1 MTGKDLYEFIAAH
14 PMLTSRDIGAHF
26 GVAAK
31 VVSKRI
37 HDMRLVDPR
46 IIVARREKGLPF
58 QRFTAG
64 PAPEYWKKRGFQPG
78 NTIGSAHIVRHF
90 GDGMPRVSSVF
101 DLGAAL

>member
-1 MTGKDLYEFIAAH
+1 MTGKDLYEYIASH
-14 PMLTSRDIGAHF
+14 PMLTTLEIAAHF
-26 GVAAK
+26 GVARK

-37 HDMRLVDPR
+37 HDMRYVDPR
-46 IIVARREKGLPF
+46 IIVAHREEGMPF

-64 PAPEYWKKRGFQPG
+64 EPPAYWKKRGFQPG
-78 NTIGSAHIVRHF
+78 NTINSGHIVRRY